1 MTYQCEG
8 KAIGRLEEVGE
19 PLICDLLVANYDVFY
34 GPLAG
39 PVIKEGFCLGS
50 EQNNT
55 KGPVDTNRRNH
66 ETVLPNTRSRG
77 PAKEL

>member
-39 PVIKEGFCLGS
+39 PRLRVLG
-50 EQNNT
+50 
-55 KGPVDTNRRNH
+55 R
-66 ETVLPNTRSRG
+66 TVS
-77 PAKEL
+77 